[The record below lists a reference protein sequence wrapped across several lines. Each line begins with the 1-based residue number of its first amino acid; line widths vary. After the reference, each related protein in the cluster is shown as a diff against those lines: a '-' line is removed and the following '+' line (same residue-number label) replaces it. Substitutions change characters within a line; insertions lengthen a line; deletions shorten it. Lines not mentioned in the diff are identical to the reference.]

1 MQTTFRFKFSPNFME
16 KLHAFAQLHRFDNR
30 HIFKEAWEKW
40 CTDNE
45 TSIGTEIQVL
55 EKNGYNGPA
64 LDKMYKSAR
73 YYFRKKK
80 NNENEPKKRRRYV
93 SVDSEVIGKMDDHIM
108 EWCRRDDFRPAVAF
122 SDFCVTHKS
131 LLDKEVL
138 RLYTNENL
146 SVKEIPDKLKKT
158 YKNRYFQMVK
168 APLLASA

>member
-1 MQTTFRFKFSPNFME
+1 ME

-55 EKNGYNGPA
+55 EKNGYKGPA

-93 SVDSEVIGKMDDHIM
+93 SVDGECH
-108 EWCRRDDFRPAVAF
+108 W
-122 SDFCVTHKS
+122 
-131 LLDKEVL
+131 
-138 RLYTNENL
+138 
-146 SVKEIPDKLKKT
+146 
-158 YKNRYFQMVK
+158 
-168 APLLASA
+168 